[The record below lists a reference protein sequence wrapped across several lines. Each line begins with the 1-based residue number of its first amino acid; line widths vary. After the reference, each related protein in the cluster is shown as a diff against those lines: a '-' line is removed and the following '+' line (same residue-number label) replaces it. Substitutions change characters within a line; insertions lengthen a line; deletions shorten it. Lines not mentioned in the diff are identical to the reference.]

1 MAGPAGD
8 DGRVRVC
15 RARGPPGGRDRP
27 APVLLIA
34 ALTGIL
40 LAGCGS
46 GDPAGGGAAAGGA
59 AAAVRPAAGGGR
71 TSGSATAGS
80 AVTGQAGP
88 GRVSSPGPGSAS
100 AAPGDTVPGVSN
112 SVNNRPVTDAGP
124 AAAPGSP
131 APGPGCSR
139 WPAGSASTT
148 LLITQASNGQQYC
161 VHPGQAVQVYLGGTL
176 SPRAG
181 SEPPRLT
188 GAGLAPSP
196 SGQAHLLR
204 SPAAAYQ
211 AVRAGR
217 AVLTIVRQPCRSV
230 APAPT
235 PAAGPQG
242 TRRRRAGGRV
252 RRRDQRER
260 RGAGLHRRG
269 AGRGAVRARA
279 GLAGHHHRVLS
290 LEALFFHTMPPFDHF
305 EYGKLTLRN
314 QETS

>member
-1 MAGPAGD
+1 MAGPAGGD
-8 DGRVRVC
+8 SRVRVC
-15 RARGPPGGRDRP
+15 RARRTARWPGPA

-40 LAGCGS
+40 LTGCGS
-46 GDPAGGGAAAGGA
+46 GDPAGGAAAGG
-59 AAAVRPAAGGGR
+59 VGAGGVGADR
-71 TSGSATAGS
+71 TSGRATAGG

-88 GRVSSPGPGSAS
+88 GSVSSPGPGSAS

-148 LLITQASNGQQYC
+148 LLITQGSNGQQYC

-181 SEPPRLT
+181 SKPPRLT

-204 SPAAAYQ
+204 SPAAAYR

-217 AVLTIVRQPCRSV
+217 AVLTIVRQPCHSV
-230 APAPT
+230 PPAPT

-242 TRRRRAGGRV
+242 TA
-252 RRRDQRER
+252 
-260 RGAGLHRRG
+260 GAGPG
-269 AGRGAVRARA
+269 NASGAVTSANA
-279 GLAGHHHRVLS
+279 VELAYTGGAPVGAQCALEQALRVTIIVS
-290 LEALFFHTMPPFDHF
+290 
-305 EYGKLTLRN
+305 
-314 QETS
+314 

>member
-1 MAGPAGD
+1 MAGPAG

-15 RARGPPGGRDRP
+15 RALRTARWPGPARP
-27 APVLLIA
+27 TLLIA

-46 GDPAGGGAAAGGA
+46 GDPAGGGAAAGGVGA
-59 AAAVRPAAGGGR
+59 GR

-88 GRVSSPGPGSAS
+88 SSVPSPGPGSAS

-112 SVNNRPVTDAGP
+112 SVDNRPVTDAGP

-131 APGPGCSR
+131 GPGPGCSR

-176 SPRAG
+176 SPTAG

-188 GAGLAPSP
+188 GAGLASSP

-204 SPAAAYQ
+204 SPAAAYR

-217 AVLTIVRQPCRSV
+217 AVLTIVRQPCHSV
-230 APAPT
+230 APAQT

-242 TRRRRAGGRV
+242 SA
-252 RRRDQRER
+252 
-260 RGAGLHRRG
+260 GAGPGDTSG
-269 AGRGAVRARA
+269 AATSANAVELAYTGGAPVGAQCA
-279 GLAGHHHRVLS
+279 LEQALRVIIIVS
-290 LEALFFHTMPPFDHF
+290 
-305 EYGKLTLRN
+305 
-314 QETS
+314 

>member
-1 MAGPAGD
+1 
-8 DGRVRVC
+8 
-15 RARGPPGGRDRP
+15 
-27 APVLLIA
+27 LLIA

-46 GDPAGGGAAAGGA
+46 GDPAGGGAAAGG
-59 AAAVRPAAGGGR
+59 VGAGGVGAGR

-80 AVTGQAGP
+80 AVTGPAGQAGP

-100 AAPGDTVPGVSN
+100 AVPGDTVPGVSN

-139 WPAGSASTT
+139 WPAGSGSTT

-161 VHPGQAVQVYLGGTL
+161 VHPGQAVQVYLSGTL

-211 AVRAGR
+211 AVGAGR

-230 APAPT
+230 APAQT
-235 PAAGPQG
+235 PAAGLRG
-242 TRRRRAGGRV
+242 TA
-252 RRRDQRER
+252 
-260 RGAGLHRRG
+260 GAGPGGMSGTVTSANAVELAYTGG
-269 AGRGAVRARA
+269 APVGAQCALEQA
-279 GLAGHHHRVLS
+279 LRVTIIVS
-290 LEALFFHTMPPFDHF
+290 
-305 EYGKLTLRN
+305 
-314 QETS
+314 

>member
-8 DGRVRVC
+8 DSRVRVC
-15 RARGPPGGRDRP
+15 RARPAARWPGPV
-27 APVLLIA
+27 APVVLIA

-46 GDPAGGGAAAGGA
+46 GDPAGGGAAAGGPGA
-59 AAAVRPAAGGGR
+59 GGVAAGGVAAGR
-71 TSGSATAGS
+71 TSGRAAAGS
-80 AVTGQAGP
+80 AAPGQAGP
-88 GRVSSPGPGSAS
+88 SRVSPGPGSAS
-100 AAPGDTVPGVSN
+100 AAAGDTVPVVSN

-124 AAAPGSP
+124 AAGPGSP
-131 APGPGCSR
+131 GPGSGCSR

-176 SPRAG
+176 SPTAG

-211 AVRAGR
+211 AVGAGR
-217 AVLTIVRQPCRSV
+217 AVLTIVRQPCHSI
-230 APAPT
+230 T
-235 PAAGPQG
+235 PAQTPVAGPQG
-242 TRRRRAGGRV
+242 PT
-252 RRRDQRER
+252 
-260 RGAGLHRRG
+260 GAGPRDTSG
-269 AGRGAVRARA
+269 AATSANAVELAYTGGAPVGAQCA
-279 GLAGHHHRVLS
+279 LEQALRVTIIVS
-290 LEALFFHTMPPFDHF
+290 
-305 EYGKLTLRN
+305 
-314 QETS
+314 

>member
-8 DGRVRVC
+8 DSRVRVG
-15 RARGPPGGRDRP
+15 RARRTARRPGPAR
-27 APVLLIA
+27 PVLLIA

-59 AAAVRPAAGGGR
+59 GAGGAGAGR

-80 AVTGQAGP
+80 AVAGPASQPGP
-88 GRVSSPGPGSAS
+88 GRVGSPRPGSAS

-131 APGPGCSR
+131 SPGPGCSR
-139 WPAGSASTT
+139 WPAGSGRTT
-148 LLITQASNGQQYC
+148 LLITQTSNGQQYC

-204 SPAAAYQ
+204 SPAAAYR
-211 AVRAGR
+211 AVGAGR
-217 AVLTIVRQPCRSV
+217 AVLTIVRQPCHSV
-230 APAPT
+230 TAAQT

-242 TRRRRAGGRV
+242 TA
-252 RRRDQRER
+252 
-260 RGAGLHRRG
+260 GAGPGDTSG
-269 AGRGAVRARA
+269 AATSANAVELAYTGGTPVGAQCALEQA
-279 GLAGHHHRVLS
+279 LRVTIIVS
-290 LEALFFHTMPPFDHF
+290 
-305 EYGKLTLRN
+305 
-314 QETS
+314 

>member
-8 DGRVRVC
+8 DRRVRVC
-15 RARGPPGGRDRP
+15 RARRTARWSGLA
-27 APVLLIA
+27 APVVLIA

-40 LAGCGS
+40 LTGCGS
-46 GDPAGGGAAAGGA
+46 GDPAGGGAAAGG
-59 AAAVRPAAGGGR
+59 VGAGRVGASGVGSDR
-71 TSGSATAGS
+71 TSGRATAGS
-80 AVTGQAGP
+80 VVTGQAGP
-88 GRVSSPGPGSAS
+88 GSVSSPGPGSAS
-100 AAPGDTVPGVSN
+100 AAPGDTVPGVSK

-124 AAAPGSP
+124 AAAPGTP
-131 APGPGCSR
+131 APGAGCSR

-181 SEPPRLT
+181 SKPPRLT

-217 AVLTIVRQPCRSV
+217 AVLTIVRQPCHSV
-230 APAPT
+230 APAQT

-242 TRRRRAGGRV
+242 SA
-252 RRRDQRER
+252 
-260 RGAGLHRRG
+260 GAGPG
-269 AGRGAVRARA
+269 NASGAVTSANA
-279 GLAGHHHRVLS
+279 VELAYTGGAPVGAQCALEQALRVTIIVS
-290 LEALFFHTMPPFDHF
+290 
-305 EYGKLTLRN
+305 
-314 QETS
+314 